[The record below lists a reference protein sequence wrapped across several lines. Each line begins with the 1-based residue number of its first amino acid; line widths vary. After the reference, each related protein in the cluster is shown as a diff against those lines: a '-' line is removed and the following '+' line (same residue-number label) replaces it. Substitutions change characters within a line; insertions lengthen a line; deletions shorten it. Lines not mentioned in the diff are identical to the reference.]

1 MHVIIVLCRILL
13 RISRRGLECDIGFVR
28 HSCVIKLDRFF
39 FANRTM
45 LFNCSFVDN
54 IHTYRPF
61 CCFVLFITY
70 STQVRASDVCGQ
82 YSCINQ

>member
-39 FANRTM
+39 FLLTVLCYSTVLLLIIYIHTGRSAALCYLLPTVHRYVPRM
-45 LFNCSFVDN
+45 YAEN
-54 IHTYRPF
+54 IH
-61 CCFVLFITY
+61 
-70 STQVRASDVCGQ
+70 A
-82 YSCINQ
+82 